1 MTMPKFIA
9 VHKLPA
15 DNEELAKKIIGQ
27 TAKQIPK
34 EFTWK
39 LTSCDVA
46 KQKFVCEWEAPN
58 KERLEEALRTQ
69 GLSVESIRP
78 AK

>member
-1 MTMPKFIA
+1 MPKFIA

-15 DNEELAKKIIGQ
+15 SNEEQAKKIIGQ

-34 EFTWK
+34 DFTWK
-39 LTSCDVA
+39 LTTCDVV
-46 KQKFVCEWEAPN
+46 KQKFTCEWEAPN
-58 KERLEEALRTQ
+58 QERLEEAFRTQ
-69 GLSVESIRP
+69 GLSTESIRP